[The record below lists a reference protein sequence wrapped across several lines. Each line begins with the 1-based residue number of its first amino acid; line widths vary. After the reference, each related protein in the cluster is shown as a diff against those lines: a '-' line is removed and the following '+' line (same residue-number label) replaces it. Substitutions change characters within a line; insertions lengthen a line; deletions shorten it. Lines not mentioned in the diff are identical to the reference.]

1 MKEKVIQVPYGDY
14 YDAKYLDDWSGVIRY
29 VQEHLE
35 EYDAAN
41 FLGVLRFVTKHDKHY
56 AVYGVGGKEEK

>member
-1 MKEKVIQVPYGDY
+1 MEKIMQVPYGDY
-14 YDAKYLDDWSGVIRY
+14 YDAKYLDDWSGVVRY

-35 EYDAAN
+35 EHDAAH

-56 AVYGVGGKEEK
+56 AIYKVGGKEEN